1 MNEIFKMKSLTSAY
15 EDRIKSS
22 ESAAETDAAVL
33 ENAALLLEAVK
44 ESPGGEDFFNVLRYN
59 QRLWTVLQVEIT
71 DAKIFPDQITA
82 NLLSL
87 SIFVDKQTFR
97 AMAEGSAD
105 RLNALINVNRQ
116 IAMGFREFPVKDD
129 PPAEGEPPAPGG
141 APVSGN
147 PPDGT
152 STTA

>member
-1 MNEIFKMKSLTSAY
+1 MKTSISAY

-22 ESAAETDAAVL
+22 ETVAQTDAAVL
-33 ENAALLLEAVK
+33 ENAALLLEAAK
-44 ESPGGEDFFNVLRYN
+44 EFPGGEDFFNVLRYN
-59 QRLWTVLQVEIT
+59 QRIWTVLQVEIT
-71 DAKIFPDQITA
+71 EEKIFPDQITA

-105 RLNALINVNRQ
+105 RLDVLININRQ

-129 PPAEGEPPAPGG
+129 SPAEGEDPAPGG
-141 APVSGN
+141 GAISGN
-147 PPDGT
+147 PPDEGGT
-152 STTA
+152 LA

>member
-22 ESAAETDAAVL
+22 ETAAETDAAVL

-44 ESPGGEDFFNVLRYN
+44 ENPGGEDFFNVLRYN
-59 QRLWTVLQVEIT
+59 QHLWTVLQVEIT

-105 RLNALINVNRQ
+105 KLDALININRQ

-129 PPAEGEPPAPGG
+129 PSAGGEPPAPDG
-141 APVSGN
+141 APVSDNQPEG
-147 PPDGT
+147 GT
-152 STTA
+152 LA